1 MNKGVAAL
9 ALAGVAG
16 ALLVFFLHSRTPS
29 SAPNMPVAPR
39 VAPAA
44 AAGQPKKPAT
54 TTGGASNPNAT
65 SGSSA
70 LPENSPVGGSS
81 AVAPGANRAG
91 VITYPPE
98 FTNLPPATVLEN
110 MRITFHQ
117 YASMFGGN
125 PVGTNP
131 EITAALNGN
140 NPKQANFIKP
150 EAGMRI
156 DPSGQ
161 LVDPWGTPY
170 FFHQLSGTVMEIHS
184 AGPDRIMWTAD
195 DLVIK

>member
-1 MNKGVAAL
+1 MKKWVAAI

-16 ALLVFFLHSRTPS
+16 VLLFFLLQSRAPS
-29 SAPNMPVAPR
+29 NLPHAPMEPR
-39 VAPAA
+39 VAPVTSAAEPRNSAASNETTGLSRASPNPPLAKNSSSSAFPAIAPRADRAA
-44 AAGQPKKPAT
+44 A
-54 TTGGASNPNAT
+54 
-65 SGSSA
+65 
-70 LPENSPVGGSS
+70 
-81 AVAPGANRAG
+81 
-91 VITYPPE
+91 ITYQPQ
-98 FTNLPPATVLEN
+98 FTNIPPAAVLDN

-156 DPSGQ
+156 NDGGE

-184 AGPDRIMWTAD
+184 AGPDRVMWTAD